1 MQADL
6 LQALS
11 TLLSVQHLLFLLG
24 GTLLGALFIAVIE
37 NAMNLTGIESFTQ
50 KVVLG
55 LVILAAVGLDMAR
68 RRKL

>member
-1 MQADL
+1 M
-6 LQALS
+6 
-11 TLLSVQHLLFLLG
+11 
-24 GTLLGALFIAVIE
+24 LGALFIAVIE